1 MNFGEALLKLKNRQK
16 VAREGWNGKGMSI
29 VFVPEREENGIKYNP
44 FFQIKN
50 VNGSVS
56 TWVPSINDCLATDW
70 YEIIEDEN
78 KKTPD
83 HIMRMITELNELDLK
98 LYKGKEFLNS
108 EKRCSK
114 FLDETQLIN
123 LAIQIE
129 HMERYAEVLQERIKY
144 DSKKINKN

>member
-1 MNFGEALLKLKNRQK
+1 MNFGEALLKLKNGQK

-83 HIMRMITELNELDLK
+83 HIMRMIAELKELEIK
-98 LYKGKEFLNS
+98 LHKAKQFLGS
-108 EKRCSK
+108 EKSRLLNNIQRTK
-114 FLDETQLIN
+114 LT
-123 LAIQIE
+123 IQIE
-129 HMERYAEVLQERIKY
+129 YMERYAEVLQERINY
-144 DSKKINKN
+144 DSEKISKI

>member
-1 MNFGEALLKLKNRQK
+1 MNFGEALLKLKNGQK
-16 VAREGWNGKGMSI
+16 VAREGWNGKGMSVI
-29 VFVPEREENGIKYNP
+29 FVPEIEENGIRYNL

-56 TWVPSINDCLATDW
+56 TWVPSINDCLAADW

-83 HIMRMITELNELDLK
+83 HIMRMITEFNELDIK
-98 LYKGKEFLNS
+98 LYKTKQFLGSNKS
-108 EKRCSK
+108 YI
-114 FLDETQLIN
+114 LDEIQRTK

-129 HMERYAEVLQERIKY
+129 YMERYAEVLQERINY
-144 DSKKINKN
+144 DSKK

>member
-1 MNFGEALLKLKNRQK
+1 MNFGEALLKLKNGQK

-29 VFVPEREENGIKYNP
+29 IFVPEREENGIKYNP

-50 VNGSVS
+50 VNESIS

-83 HIMRMITELNELDLK
+83 HIMRMITEFKELEIK
-98 LYKGKEFLNS
+98 LHKAKQFLGS
-108 EKRCSK
+108 EKSRLLNNIQRTK
-114 FLDETQLIN
+114 LT
-123 LAIQIE
+123 IQIE
-129 HMERYAEVLQERIKY
+129 YMERYAEVLQERINY
-144 DSKKINKN
+144 DSEKNK

>member
-1 MNFGEALLKLKNRQK
+1 MNFGEALLKLKNGQK

-29 VFVPEREENGIKYNP
+29 IFVLEREENGIKYNP

-50 VNGSVS
+50 VNGSIS

-70 YEIIEDEN
+70 YEIMEDEN

-83 HIMRMITELNELDLK
+83 HIMRMITEFNELEIK
-98 LYKGKEFLNS
+98 LHKAKQFLGSNKS
-108 EKRCSK
+108 SYI
-114 FLDETQLIN
+114 LDEIQRIK

-129 HMERYAEVLQERIKY
+129 YMERYVEVLQERINY
-144 DSKKINKN
+144 DSEKISKI

>member
-1 MNFGEALLKLKNRQK
+1 MNFGEALLKLKNGQK

-50 VNGSVS
+50 VNGSIS

-70 YEIIEDEN
+70 YEIMEDEN

-83 HIMRMITELNELDLK
+83 HIMRMITEFNELEIK
-98 LYKGKEFLNS
+98 LHKAKQFLGSNKS
-108 EKRCSK
+108 NYI
-114 FLDETQLIN
+114 LDEIQRIK
-123 LAIQIE
+123 LAIQVE
-129 HMERYAEVLQERIKY
+129 YMERYVEVLQERINY
-144 DSKKINKN
+144 DSKKISKI